1 MSAKKYWFIA
11 GVILVGLVALSQWHA
26 RQPVLAPLPHPL
38 ESASAIPAQAP
49 AAALGAPQVATV
61 PVPSGPRPG
70 FSPPS
75 GALFTYIARPAEAAG
90 WEAKLRAPS
99 NEIHYVKIDREAAV
113 GKSSPF
119 WKMGGGGRIAVA
131 LPDGQTIPVVLDTTE
146 QHGPQRFVSTGRI
159 EGQPG
164 GRALFAYSDG
174 EMSGLVEDGQHG
186 SWELRAIEGGVS
198 QWFKVDPTQ
207 VGPCGVTADTNNPQK
222 LDLIARAADAA
233 ENVAAQTGAV
243 RIDAD
248 PTLDPSLPPVAAD
261 TAPRANVRI
270 LMVYTDAVATSVSA
284 NSIATQMDLAI
295 SILNSDLARSQV
307 VATVSLAGTMRV
319 PYADDDIAGD
329 GSKNQADALD
339 RLSNTSDGIMDTV
352 HAMRDQISADLVCL
366 TLHRRDTSSAGIAY
380 LMTRPGDVHNPT
392 FGFSVVDFSV
402 FTIQSIFSHEIGH
415 NLGCAHDRENSK
427 DSAGKPS
434 SGAYPY
440 SYGYRFTGLDGIQY
454 RTIMSYAPGN
464 RLAYFS
470 NPDITAPN
478 PIGRPVGIPA
488 GQTGEA
494 DNARTIRQDAYEI
507 ASYRL
512 SPDAPANLGKLINVS
527 TRALVG
533 TDARI
538 MIGGFI
544 ISGSSTKTVLLRAIG
559 PSLAQFGITDALS
572 DPIMSL
578 VRQSDHATIDQNDN
592 WGSLPN
598 ASSVAATMA
607 SVGAFALPSGSRDSV
622 LIATLPAGGYTA
634 TIQGA
639 GGTSGTALV
648 EAYEVGQNG
657 SKLAN
662 LSTRAYADVAHPL
675 IGGFV
680 IQPDPSNP
688 TKTKRVVIRVL
699 GPSLANFGV
708 AGAMNDPTLELHDA
722 SGTLLLKNDDWSSGN
737 EGDDTKPSVR
747 IYAEQQIA
755 AAGLAPGNRRD
766 SAVMVDLLPGLYTAV
781 VTPLESLPSQPQQ
794 PGIGIVEVFEIN
806 SP

>member
-11 GVILVGLVALSQWHA
+11 GVILVGLIAISQWHA
-26 RQPVLAPLPHPL
+26 PQQVLAPLPPVREL
-38 ESASAIPAQAP
+38 AP
-49 AAALGAPQVATV
+49 ANTALAPQIA
-61 PVPSGPRPG
+61 PSLQQMAAFPAPPAPRPTLT
-70 FSPPS
+70 STP
-75 GALFTYIARPAEAAG
+75 GALFQYIVRPMEAAT
-90 WEAKLRAPS
+90 WEAKLRAPT
-99 NEIHYVKIDREAAV
+99 NEIHYVKIDREVAV
-113 GKSSPF
+113 GKTSPF
-119 WKMGGGGRIAVA
+119 WKMGGGGRLPVV
-131 LPDGQTIPVVLDTTE
+131 LPDGQTLPVVLDTTE

-174 EMSGLVEDGQHG
+174 EMSGLVEDLQHG
-186 SWELRAIEGGVS
+186 SWELRAIEGGVA

-207 VGPCGVTADTNNPQK
+207 VGPCGVSDETRDPQK
-222 LDLIARAADAA
+222 LDLIARQADAA
-233 ENVAAQTGAV
+233 ERVAAQTGAASAV
-243 RIDAD
+243 TDLRIDS
-248 PTLDPSLPPVAAD
+248 SLPPVAAD
-261 TAPRANVRI
+261 AAPRANIRI
-270 LMVYTDAVATSVSA
+270 LMVYTDAVANSVSA
-284 NSIATQMDLAI
+284 GSIATQMDLAI
-295 SILNSDLARSQV
+295 SILNNDLARSQV

-329 GSKNQADALD
+329 GTQNQSDALD
-339 RLSNTSDGIMDTV
+339 RLAKTSDGFMDTV
-352 HAMRDQISADLVCL
+352 HAMRDQTSADLVCL
-366 TLHRRDTSSAGIAY
+366 TLHRRDTASAGIAY

-415 NLGCAHDRENSK
+415 NLGCAHDRENAK
-427 DSAGKPS
+427 DSAGKLSP
-434 SGAYPY
+434 GAYPY

-464 RLAYFS
+464 RLSYFS

-494 DNARTIRQDAYEI
+494 DNARTIRQDAFEV

-512 SPDAPANLGKLINVS
+512 SPDTPANLGKLINVS

-533 TDARI
+533 TNDRI

-544 ISGSSTKTVLLRAIG
+544 VSGSSTKTVLLRAVG
-559 PSLAQFGITDALS
+559 PSLAQFGITDALA
-572 DPIMSL
+572 DPVMSL

-598 ASSVAATMA
+598 PASVASTMA
-607 SVGAFALPSGSRDSV
+607 SVGAFALPNGSRDSV

-634 TIQGA
+634 TIQGV
-639 GGTSGTALV
+639 GGASGTALV

-657 SKLAN
+657 NKLAN

-680 IQPDPSNP
+680 ILADPANP

-708 AGAMNDPTLELHDA
+708 SGAMNDPTVELHDA
-722 SGTLLLKNDDWSSGN
+722 NGVLLLQNDDWSSGN

-781 VTPLESLPSQPQQ
+781 VKPLEDLPSQPQQ
-794 PGIGIVEVFEIN
+794 PGIAIVEVFEIN
-806 SP
+806 TP